1 MIGNTLKPLYTA
13 AIFTYIRKNVDEEYD
28 KMNEFLCTKLDN
40 YELKL

>member
-1 MIGNTLKPLYTA
+1 MIGDILKPLYAA

-28 KMNEFLCTKLDN
+28 KMNKFLCTELDN